1 MKTMTVNEAAK
12 LVKAKSAPAI
22 SLYLATDVADKDSA
36 TKLRLN
42 LHRLYKTAEAL
53 IVRTYDLKTRE
64 RLLQPLKKALS
75 MVGLRRAKG
84 GIGIYHNE
92 HFTGIV
98 KLPTVTS
105 DLAVAADSF
114 HVKPVLRC
122 VQSRRNYYLLALR
135 KKHADLF
142 LVTADGTNLV
152 ERMAFKR
159 PQDQQLPTDRSN
171 KHGLVDG
178 IRIRRAKDLN
188 ENMEQLN
195 RQLESHWHGERIP
208 LVLAGPHHQ
217 QQSFRDVCS
226 YTNLLEPGIAGYV
239 DDLDT
244 DALTN
249 LSLNTMEYYFEELDN
264 RSVVAFRRAEASGLA
279 TTNLEEIAKAAARGQ
294 IQSLLVAEDRQVW
307 GHLDRETGSIKVLD
321 QSGQAMADDLLD
333 DLAELTLNKGGVV
346 TVLPSIRM
354 PKNHLIAAVL
364 RWSDTPVAMPATH
377 GAMRDSWRHHQRRRG
392 ELRA

>member
-1 MKTMTVNEAAK
+1 MKTMTVNEATK
-12 LVKAKSAPAI
+12 LVKAKPAPSI
-22 SLYLATDVADKDSA
+22 SLYLATDVADKDST

-42 LHRLYKTAEAL
+42 LNRLYKTAEAL
-53 IVRTYDLKTRE
+53 IVGTYDFKTRE

-98 KLPTVTS
+98 RLPTITS

-114 HVKPVLRC
+114 HIKPVLRC

-142 LVTADGTNLV
+142 LVTADGTKQV
-152 ERMAFKR
+152 ERITLAL
-159 PQDQQLPTDRSN
+159 PQDRQLPAERNN
-171 KHGLVDG
+171 KHWLVDG
-178 IRIRRAKDLN
+178 VSIRRQKDLK
-188 ENMEQLN
+188 ESMEQLN
-195 RQLESHWHGERIP
+195 RQLESNWHGERFP

-217 QQSFRDVCS
+217 QQAFRDACS
-226 YTNLLEPGIAGYV
+226 YMNLLERGISGYV

-244 DALTN
+244 DALAN
-249 LSLNTMEYYFEELDN
+249 LSLNTMEVYFEELDH

-307 GHLDRETGSIKVLD
+307 GHLDK
-321 QSGQAMADDLLD
+321 
-333 DLAELTLNKGGVV
+333 K
-346 TVLPSIRM
+346 
-354 PKNHLIAAVL
+354 
-364 RWSDTPVAMPATH
+364 PVALKFWI
-377 GAMRDSWRHHQRRRG
+377 SQVRRR
-392 ELRA
+392 LTTYSTILLN

>member
-12 LVKAKSAPAI
+12 LVKVKSAPAI

-36 TKLRLN
+36 TKLRIN

-53 IVRTYDLKTRE
+53 VARSYDLKTRD

-142 LVTADGTNLV
+142 LVTADGTKKIERIALKLPQDRQLSV
-152 ERMAFKR
+152 ER
-159 PQDQQLPTDRSN
+159 S
-171 KHGLVDG
+171 KHWLVDG
-178 IRIRRAKDLN
+178 IGIRRQKDLK
-188 ENMEQLN
+188 ETMEQLN
-195 RQLESHWHGERIP
+195 RQLERNWHGERIP
-208 LVLAGPHHQ
+208 LMLAGPHQ
-217 QQSFRDVCS
+217 QQLTFRDVCS
-226 YTNLLEPGIAGYV
+226 YTNLLERGISGYV
-239 DDLDT
+239 GDLDT

-264 RSVVAFRRAEASGLA
+264 RSVVAFRRAEGSGLA

-307 GHLDRETGSIKVLD
+307 GHLDRETGTIEVLD
-321 QSGQAMADDLLD
+321 QPGQTTADDLLD

-377 GAMRDSWRHHQRRRG
+377 GAMRDSWRHQQRHRG